1 MGRIQ
6 VEGKAC
12 LQGTVSVQGSKNA
25 ALPMMA
31 AALLHAGRT
40 RLHNCPRIADVFAM
54 EDILHG
60 LGVHTFWAGHTLVID
75 STCLLQPEIPAD
87 AASRLRASVLLAGSL
102 LGRCHC
108 AVMGYPGGCA
118 IGSRPVDL
126 HLEAFVA
133 LGAIYTCQA
142 ERLVVEADQLYGT
155 KIRFRKRSVG
165 ATENALL
172 AAVCA
177 CGESVLENAA
187 IEPEVLALTSLL
199 HQMGADIVWTKE
211 GSCRIRGQRPLH
223 GTDFLIP
230 FDRIEAGTWL
240 FAGAMTRGRLMIHRA
255 PVEQMAAVLS
265 IYRKMGGQ
273 YLANSG
279 TLIADSHQVCRAIEA
294 ETDVYPGF
302 PTDLQPVLMA
312 VCATLHG
319 ESRIRETVFENRFRI
334 AEQLNRLGAD
344 IHIQK
349 DTAYIAGPA
358 RWRAGTVEA
367 TDLRAGAA
375 LVLAGLVC
383 EDCVTI
389 KHSERIDRG
398 YEEIDKKIHLLGGRI
413 RKEKD

>member
-1 MGRIQ
+1 MSRIQ

-102 LGRCHC
+102 LWPVPLCCDGLSRWLCDRQPSGGPASGSVCGAWCSIHL
-108 AVMGYPGGCA
+108 PGGAACG
-118 IGSRPVDL
+118 GSRSAVWCKDPFP
-126 HLEAFVA
+126 EAFGGCYRKCIAGGGMCLWRECAGKCCHRAGGV
-133 LGAIYTCQA
+133 
-142 ERLVVEADQLYGT
+142 GT
-155 KIRFRKRSVG
+155 DFSLTPDGCRYRMDGGRKLPHPGTEHRS
-165 ATENALL
+165 
-172 AAVCA
+172 
-177 CGESVLENAA
+177 
-187 IEPEVLALTSLL
+187 
-199 HQMGADIVWTKE
+199 
-211 GSCRIRGQRPLH
+211 H

-230 FDRIEAGTWL
+230 VDRIEAGTWL

-279 TLIADSHQVCRAIEA
+279 TLIADSRQVCRAIEA

-334 AEQLNRLGAD
+334 AEQLARLGAD

-349 DTAYIAGPA
+349 DTAYIEGSA

-383 EDCVTI
+383 EGCVTI

-398 YEEIDKKIHLLGGRI
+398 YRRDR
-413 RKEKD
+413 

>member
-1 MGRIQ
+1 MSRIQ
-6 VEGKAC
+6 VEGKAR
-12 LQGTVSVQGSKNA
+12 LQGTVCVQGSKNA

-40 RLHNCPRIADVFAM
+40 RLHNCPRIEDVFAM
-54 EDILHG
+54 EDILHE
-60 LGVHTFWAGHTLVID
+60 LGVHTFWTGHTLVID

-133 LGAIYTCQA
+133 LGAVCTCQA
-142 ERLVVEADQLYGT
+142 ERILVEAGSLHAA
-155 KIRFRKRSVG
+155 KLRFRKRSVG
-165 ATENALL
+165 ATENAIL

-177 CGESVLENAA
+177 DGESVFENAA
-187 IEPEVLALTSLL
+187 VEPEVLALTAFLCK
-199 HQMGADIVWTKE
+199 MGADIVWTAS
-211 GSCRIRGQRPLH
+211 GSCQVRGKRSLH
-223 GTDFLIP
+223 GTDFFVP
-230 FDRIEAGTWL
+230 YDRIEAGTWL
-240 FAGAMTRGRLMIHRA
+240 FAGAMTRGRLVIRRA
-255 PVEQMAAVLS
+255 PVEQMAEVLLV
-265 IYRKMGGQ
+265 YRKMGGQ

-279 TLIADSHQVCRAIEA
+279 TLIADSQQVGSAVDV
-294 ETDVYPGF
+294 ETAVYPGF

-334 AEQLNRLGAD
+334 AEQLARLGAD

-349 DTAYIAGPA
+349 DTAYIAGSA
-358 RWRAGTVEA
+358 RWMAGTVEA

-389 KHSERIDRG
+389 EHSERIDRG